1 MTNPP
6 LYEGLPLPDR
16 SDAQTSSWPAAT
28 ERDLSQEI
36 HLAQLQKEKLTL
48 ELEVLWLRH
57 APGSASDDHPAQNLP
72 GKVHVQKK
80 VRDRL
85 AP

>member
-1 MTNPP
+1 MTSPP

-16 SDAQTSSWPAAT
+16 SDPQTSWPAAT

-36 HLAQLQKEKLTL
+36 HLAQLQNEKLTL

-57 APGSASDDHPAQNLP
+57 APGSASDNHPAQNLS